1 MDTFN
6 PSEEVPERY
15 PRITLEVSKM
25 HPRSTREA
33 PQIYPEV
40 PQRHLRGTPEVA
52 QRRPPV
58 NLNTIFLSLHLPF
71 FTVVMKRKMWKRN

>member
-25 HPRSTREA
+25 YPRSTREA

-58 NLNTIFLSLHLPF
+58 NLNTIIFVTALAILHSIHEEED
-71 FTVVMKRKMWKRN
+71 VERN